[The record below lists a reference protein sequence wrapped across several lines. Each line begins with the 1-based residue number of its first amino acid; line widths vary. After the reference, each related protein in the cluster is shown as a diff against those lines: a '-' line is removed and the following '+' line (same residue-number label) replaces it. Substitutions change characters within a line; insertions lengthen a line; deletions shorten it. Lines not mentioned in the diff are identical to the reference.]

1 MIRVSVHPAMNRR
14 QQYLTE
20 VGRLRTGFLVRS
32 LLRRAVLTAVILF
45 PVLVVLFL
53 TLSGGSVAVGT

>member
-1 MIRVSVHPAMNRR
+1 M
-14 QQYLTE
+14 
-20 VGRLRTGFLVRS
+20 RS